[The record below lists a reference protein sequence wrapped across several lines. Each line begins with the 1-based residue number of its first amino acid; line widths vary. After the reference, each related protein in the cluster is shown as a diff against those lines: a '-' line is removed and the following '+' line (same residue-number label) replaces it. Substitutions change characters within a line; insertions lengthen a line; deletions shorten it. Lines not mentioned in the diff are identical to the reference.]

1 MVEVDKGVGGPD
13 FLLQF
18 LPGDDLPRTLQE
30 NLEDLEG
37 LLLKFDLGALFAQFA
52 GLEIQRKYPEANR
65 PMGWVEIRHIREA
78 SQALAEILALAVRL
92 EPAFRWNRERPRS
105 KTGETRGIYSAPRI

>member
-1 MVEVDKGVGGPD
+1 MVKIDKGIGGPD
-13 FLLQF
+13 LLLQLF
-18 LPGDDLPRTLQE
+18 TSDDLPRTLQE
-30 NLEDLEG
+30 NLENLEW

-78 SQALAEILALAVRL
+78 PQALAEILALAVRL

-105 KTGETRGIYSAPRI
+105 KTGETHGIYSAP